1 MDWRVFLTGIYC
13 ECNGLG
19 VGAGGR
25 AGVGC
30 KNNVVASRQG
40 PVSCMEF

>member
-1 MDWRVFLTGIYC
+1 MQRSFDIQRLFIFCGC
-13 ECNGLG
+13 

-30 KNNVVASRQG
+30 KSSFEA
-40 PVSCMEF
+40 EH